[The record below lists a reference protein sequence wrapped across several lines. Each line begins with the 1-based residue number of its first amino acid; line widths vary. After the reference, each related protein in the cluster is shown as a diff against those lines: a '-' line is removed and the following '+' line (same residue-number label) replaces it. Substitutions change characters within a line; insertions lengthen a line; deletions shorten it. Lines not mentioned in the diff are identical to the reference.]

1 MKRILNKIAI
11 MLTSMIFY
19 IVFAG
24 TVTELTIATGLVTSS
39 IVTAIFD
46 NIVIRRTLS
55 PKDIIRI
62 AYAIEYLLR
71 FIVAEIVEHIKVAK
85 VIMSRRINVNPAVI
99 EIPLE
104 LKSDYAISAVA
115 LTITNTPGT
124 IAVDFDRSKGVLY
137 VHWLIAKSKSIDEI
151 KEEIVGKFEELAKKI
166 FD

>member
-1 MKRILNKIAI
+1 MKRIFNKIVI

-24 TVTELTIATGLVTSS
+24 SVTELTIATGLVISS
-39 IVTAIFD
+39 IVAAIFD
-46 NIVIRRTLS
+46 GIVIQRIFL

-62 AYAIEYLLR
+62 VYAAEYLLR

-85 VIMSRRINVNPAVI
+85 IIMSKRINVNPAVV

-104 LKSDYAISAVA
+104 LKSEYAISAIA

-124 IAVDFDRSKGVLY
+124 IAIDFDRNRCILY
-137 VHWLIAKSKSIDEI
+137 VHWLIAKSKSIAEI
-151 KEEIVGKFEELAKKI
+151 KEEVVGRFEELAKKI